1 MLQSPHAAHANRRNL
16 ASRLTHPLL
25 RTAAL
30 AACATF
36 ALASVMLIAS
46 APGDQNTANAQAV
59 TLIDYDIDDDG
70 LIDITNATQFYH
82 LHSDRDG
89 NGDPSTSPNP
99 PGQQDTLNVDL
110 VGYRAAFPNAM
121 PGMGCQLTDADNNPA
136 TDDVPT
142 CRGYELL
149 NDIDTQETGAPA
161 FRTIG
166 QRGTNTPYFFRTTFK
181 GNGYR
186 ILNPTQESATGVH
199 LSVFG
204 NVSGTGTI
212 EGLGVINPSFTGTNF
227 AAGIASRNSGTIV
240 GSYVWATDPSR
251 GPRAATNSGGLVA
264 QFRVG
269 GWIDNSYIVGN
280 VGLTGGGY
288 AGGII
293 AQNNQWNA
301 QTTTTCRNSYF
312 SGNVRALEVAN
323 PPPNGVGNTGLIH
336 ARIDTS
342 MRGVRI
348 QNCLGDITTDA
359 QGSSNDAVTIYPFG
373 DNPNPTVFSNTQR
386 FYGATYRELTST
398 DAYIDPF
405 DGWETDRNGD
415 PQDVWDFGGSDDLPV
430 LKGYGHDRAMPRT
443 RDLQVGQNPADMVN
457 ICSRTRAVAHEILQ
471 HLLDENYATG
481 ITSVPD
487 EVAALEPCSGS
498 SGPQMVSL
506 DNLRDLVV
514 TSEDNPFRLDPDR
527 TDPPSN
533 RLTALH
539 ADDLAYLVNASHF
552 DFSDN
557 SLTSIPP
564 RIFQGLK
571 VRQLDV
577 SGNSITSLHADT
589 FAGTVD
595 ITEDETTRNILDFS
609 NNRIA
614 TLPDRI
620 FDDVSYMNGI
630 SLAQNS
636 ITEVNTRWFEK
647 LGNLG
652 YTDSADREFR
662 PALGLQLSGN
672 TITEHYYWQRAYD
685 EYRPNLV
692 EYTGTTAAAVLR
704 NAIRTAMEDA
714 GTDTTNLDLQ
724 SVSHL
729 ANNNVGSGQCPSG
742 LTQGPAGSID
752 LNGNPVQCISAARW
766 SPPWQEGVAISVRS
780 LSADSDAQSVTVS
793 LSHSAGL
800 GISAYQVRYRRLT
813 SELPDEWTETWRTV
827 PLELGTAGTRSF
839 KVPNLALG
847 TVYQFQVRA
856 IAYGIPGPTHEFT
869 QGTDARIPEV
879 NKIVPS
885 VREISVQAGQQIL
898 LSVEIYDV
906 QDGVNNDL
914 ADGNNAKVAFQ
925 WSESDSGGGTFASP
939 STARRVNYTTPNLPG
954 TYTVLAEA
962 QPTGICASHQT
973 TTGIISDEDRAPCI
987 ATFTIRVSRAPVDA
1001 VPQPDPVNPAGLI
1014 PSSLTDSAGVAYAV
1028 FTPVDGG
1035 TFTGDGITVTAP
1047 KGAVPDQQ
1055 LLGIAAAA
1063 SIIPVPPPIP
1073 GARMTV
1079 AGNYYEVNGVQR
1091 TGDAPVTAYTLDEPL
1106 LACMPL
1112 PDIFRADLTNIVVV
1126 NRNPADGTL
1135 AILTSSIRQTASGLT
1150 ACGAV
1155 SRLPATVAV
1164 ANIGVIQATPE
1175 PEAPTED
1182 LPETGGKAPSAS
1194 LTLFIIAVSI
1204 GLVATAFVGTHR
1216 YASARRRY
1224 RAPNNTPAT

>member
-1 MLQSPHAAHANRRNL
+1 MDQSAHAAPNNSRNTPARSAHHA
-16 ASRLTHPLL
+16 LL
-25 RTAAL
+25 RTAAVAAL
-30 AACATF
+30 AAVALTF
-36 ALASVMLIAS
+36 AFLFAG
-46 APGDQNTANAQAV
+46 APGDSSTAVAQAP

-70 LIDITNATQFYH
+70 LIDVTNATQFFH
-82 LHSDRDG
+82 LQSDRDG
-89 NGDPSTSPNP
+89 DGSPTT
-99 PGQQDTLNVDL
+99 GRTQRVDAA
-110 VGYRAAFPNAM
+110 GYRAAFPNPM

-149 NDIDTQETGAPA
+149 NDIDTQEAGAPA

-166 QRGTNTPYFFRTTFK
+166 NRGSAQPDFWRTTFK

-186 ILNPTQESATGVH
+186 ILNPTVENASAAY

-204 NVSGTGTI
+204 ALAANGTI
-212 EGLGVINPSFTGTNF
+212 EGLGVINPSFTGTEY
-227 AAGIASRNSGTIV
+227 AGGIASRNGGAIL

-251 GPRAATNSGGLVA
+251 GPRSTRYAGGITG
-264 QFRVG
+264 QFRLA
-269 GWIDNSYIVGN
+269 GWIDNSYFVGN
-280 VGLTGGGY
+280 VGHPTAGDS
-288 AGGII
+288 AGGLIGS
-293 AQNNQWNA
+293 NNQWNG

-312 SGNVRALEVAN
+312 SGNVRARQVAN
-323 PPPNGVGNTGLIH
+323 PPPNGDGATGLIH
-336 ARIDTS
+336 LEITTS
-342 MRGVRI
+342 LRGVRV

-359 QGSSNDAVTIYPFG
+359 QGSAADAATIYPFG
-373 DNPNPTVFSNTQR
+373 DSTSPTVFANTQR
-386 FYGATYRELTST
+386 FYGATYRQLTQT

-405 DGWETDRNGD
+405 DGWDVDRNGD
-415 PQDVWDFGGSDDLPV
+415 PQDVWDFGARDDLPV
-430 LKGYGHDRAMPRT
+430 LKGYGHDRAMPRV

-457 ICSRTRAVAHEILQ
+457 ICTRTRPVAHEILR
-471 HLLDENYATG
+471 HLLDEDYATG

-514 TSEDNPFRLDPDR
+514 TSEENPFRLDPDR

-533 RLTALH
+533 RITSLH
-539 ADDLAYLVNASHF
+539 ADDLAYLLNASHF

-557 SLTSIPP
+557 TLTTLPP

-571 VRQLDV
+571 VRQLNV
-577 SGNSITSLHADT
+577 SGNAITSLHADT

-609 NNRIA
+609 DNRIA

-636 ITEVNTRWFEK
+636 LTVVNTRWFEK

-652 YTDSADREFR
+652 YTDAADRQFR
-662 PALGLQLSGN
+662 TALGLQLSGN

-685 EYRPNLV
+685 DFRPNLV
-692 EYTGTTAAAVLR
+692 EYTGTTAAAALR
-704 NAIRTAMEDA
+704 NAIRNAMSDA
-714 GTDTTNLDLQ
+714 GTDITNLDLETFY
-724 SVSHL
+724 HL
-729 ANNNVGSGQCPSG
+729 ANNAVGSGPCPSG
-742 LTQGPAGSID
+742 LTQGPAGSVD
-752 LNGNPVQCISAARW
+752 LNGDPVQCVAAARW
-766 SPPWQEGVAISVRS
+766 SPPWQEGVTTSVES
-780 LSADSDAQSVTVS
+780 LMADSDAQSVTVS
-793 LSHSAGL
+793 LSHTAGL

-813 SELPDEWTETWRTV
+813 SELPDEWTEIWRTV

-847 TVYQFQVRA
+847 TFYQFQVRA
-856 IAYGIPGPTHEFT
+856 IAYGIPGPIHEFT
-869 QGTDARIPEV
+869 QGTDAQIPEV

-906 QDGVNNDL
+906 QDGINNDL
-914 ADGNNAKVAFQ
+914 ADADNAKVAFQ

-962 QPTGICASHQT
+962 QPTGICASHQSA
-973 TTGIISDEDRAPCI
+973 TGIITDEDRAPCI

-1001 VPQPDPVNPAGLI
+1001 VPDPDPVNPAGLI
-1014 PSSLTDSAGVAYAV
+1014 PTSLTDNAGVAYAV

-1035 TFTGDGITVTAP
+1035 TFSGEGITVTAP
-1047 KGAVPDQQ
+1047 KGAIPDQQ
-1055 LLGIAAAA
+1055 LLGISAA
-1063 SIIPVPPPIP
+1063 SANIPVPPPVP

-1079 AGNYYEVNGVQR
+1079 GGSYYNINAVQR
-1091 TGDAPVTAYTLDEPL
+1091 TGDAPVSGYTLDAPI

-1112 PDIFRADLTNIVVV
+1112 PNIFRADLTNIVVV

-1135 AILTSSIRQTASGLT
+1135 AILTSSIRQSPNGLT

-1182 LPETGGKAPSAS
+1182 LPETGGKAP
-1194 LTLFIIAVSI
+1194 TTW
-1204 GLVATAFVGTHR
+1204 ATAWVAALAAMAMAT
-1216 YASARRRY
+1216 AATIWATRRRGY
-1224 RAPNNTPAT
+1224 RGASNNTPAI